1 MKRVSIDPITRIE
14 GHLKI
19 ELDIDSDRVKS
30 ARSSG
35 TLFRGLE
42 EMLRGRDP
50 RDAQRVTQRVCGVC
64 PAAHAIASAQALDDA
79 YGIRG
84 EVPPNG
90 RLERNLML
98 GGNFIHSHVLHFY
111 HLSALDYLNPHD
123 LEDLQLEDVKIRDLQ
138 SYLKSSDGAPFT
150 PEYSGDYR
158 LGNEISAALA
168 GDYLD
173 ALEVRKKAHQMVSIF
188 GGKMPHN
195 MGTISGGA
203 TRRPDIDSI
212 TKFTSRLEE
221 IKEFLE
227 DRYLPGVI
235 EVAKTYKDYFKI
247 GKGVSNFL
255 EYGGFYL
262 KRFEGSHHN
271 TSKGLEGGIAVEGES
286 SVREVE
292 LDRITEAIEHS
303 WYDAEARGH
312 PTATRSVPAVDKEGG
327 YSWVK
332 APRYKGKPHE
342 VGPAARMKINYLK
355 GNDLVERELGTA
367 MEKAGIGI
375 DQLNSVMGRHLCRAV
390 ECKCI
395 VNMMEGWVEDL
406 VPGDPSCS
414 RYEVPEEGKGV
425 GLASAP
431 RGTLGHWIKI
441 ENGQI
446 SNYQLV
452 VPTTWNAS
460 PRDEQGTPGPMEQAL
475 MGEEIDDP
483 DNPLEAARIVRSFDP
498 CMACAVH

>member
-1 MKRVSIDPITRIE
+1 MKQVSIDPITRIE

-19 ELDIDSDRVKS
+19 ELDIDSGLVKS
-30 ARSSG
+30 AQSSG

-50 RDAQRVTQRVCGVC
+50 RDAQRITQRVCGVC
-64 PAAHAIASAQALDDA
+64 PAAHAIASAQALDDTF
-79 YGIRG
+79 GIQRKI
-84 EVPPNG
+84 PPNG

-123 LEDLQLEDVKIRDLQ
+123 LEGLELEDVKIRDLQ

-158 LGNEISAALA
+158 LGNGISAALA
-168 GDYLD
+168 GDYLE
-173 ALEVRKKAHQMVSIF
+173 ALDVRKKAHQMVSIF

-195 MGTISGGA
+195 MGTVAGGT
-203 TRRPDIDSI
+203 TRKPDIDSI

-221 IKEFLE
+221 IKEFVE
-227 DRYLPGVI
+227 DRYIPGVI
-235 EVAKTYKDYFKI
+235 EVARTYDDYFEM
-247 GKGVSNFL
+247 GKGVPNFI

-262 KRFEGSHHN
+262 KEFGGSHSS
-271 TSKGLEGGIAVEGES
+271 TSKGLKGGVVSEDGN
-286 SVREVE
+286 SVREVD
-292 LDRITEAIEHS
+292 LSRITEVIEHS
-303 WYDAEARGH
+303 WYGDEARGH
-312 PTATRSVPAVDKEGG
+312 PTETKTTPAVNKEGG

-355 GNDLVERELGTA
+355 GNDLVERELGNA
-367 MEKAGIGI
+367 MKEAGVEL

-395 VNMMEGWVEDL
+395 VSMMEGWVEKL
-406 VPGDPSCS
+406 EPGEPSCAN
-414 RYEVPEEGKGV
+414 YEVPEEGKGV

-441 ENGQI
+441 ENSRI

-475 MGEEIDDP
+475 IGTEIDDP

>member
-1 MKRVSIDPITRIE
+1 MKQVSIDPITRIE

-19 ELDIDSDRVKS
+19 ELDIDSGLVKS

-50 RDAQRVTQRVCGVC
+50 RDAQRITQRVCGVC

-79 YGIRG
+79 FGIRN
-84 EVPPNG
+84 EIPKNG
-90 RLERNLML
+90 RVTRNLML

-123 LEDLQLEDVKIRDLQ
+123 LEDLELKDAKIRDLQ
-138 SYLKSSDGAPFT
+138 SYLRSSDGAPFT
-150 PEYSGDYR
+150 PEYAGDYR
-158 LGNEISAALA
+158 LGNEISTALA
-168 GDYLD
+168 GDYLQ

-195 MGTISGGA
+195 MGTVAGGV
-203 TRRPDIDSI
+203 TKRPDIDSI

-221 IKEFLE
+221 IKEFVE
-227 DRYLPGVI
+227 DRYIPGVI
-235 EVAKTYKDYFKI
+235 EVAKTYDDYFEV
-247 GKGVSNFL
+247 GKGVSDFI

-262 KRFEGSHHN
+262 ERFNRSH
-271 TSKGLEGGIAVEGES
+271 TDTVKGLEGGVVSGDGN

-292 LDRITEAIEHS
+292 LSRITEAVKHS
-303 WYDAEARGH
+303 WYGDEARGH
-312 PTATRSVPAVDKEGG
+312 PRETKSIPRVNKEGG

-332 APRYKGKPHE
+332 APRYRGKPHE

-355 GNDLVERELGTA
+355 GNDLVKRELGNA
-367 MEKAGIGI
+367 IEEAGIELN
-375 DQLNSVMGRHLCRAV
+375 QLSSVMGRHLCRAV
-390 ECKCI
+390 ECKC
-395 VNMMEGWVEDL
+395 VVELMEGWVEELEPDQ
-406 VPGDPSCS
+406 PSCA
-414 RYEVPEEGKGV
+414 RYEVPEEGKGI

-431 RGTLGHWIKI
+431 RGTLGHWLKLEEGRIA
-441 ENGQI
+441 
-446 SNYQLV
+446 NYQLV

-460 PRDEQGTPGPMEQAL
+460 PRDDQGVPGPIEQAL
-475 MGEEIDDP
+475 IGTEVDDP
-483 DNPLEAARIVRSFDP
+483 ENPLEAARIVRSFDP